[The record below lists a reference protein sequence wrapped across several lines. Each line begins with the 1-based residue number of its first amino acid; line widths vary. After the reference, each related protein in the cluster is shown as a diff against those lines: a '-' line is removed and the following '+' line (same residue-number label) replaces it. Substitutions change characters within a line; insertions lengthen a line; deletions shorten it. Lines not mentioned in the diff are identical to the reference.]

1 MLRHSMFIVAAFIL
15 LTGFRPLAAFPQNA
29 GHTAAEASDRQANSK
44 TPVKPARKYV
54 CPPCEDTCH
63 EKAYEEPGRCPICNM
78 RLVEME
84 PVRHVA
90 VLIYD
95 GLDPLEFTGPT
106 SVLARTQALGY
117 SPFRVYTVAMNQDVV
132 HAGYLTVKPDYAIDK
147 APTPE
152 IILVPGGAIEKL
164 LASDTAMAWLN
175 DNGLNAELVLSIG
188 TGSLALAKCG
198 MLDGVPSTSSPG
210 SYDRLRAIAPE
221 TRVTDLK
228 RIVDNGDI
236 MTACGASAG
245 IDAGLH
251 IVKRLIGDDIATKVA
266 AEMSYDWIPE
276 FDYGLVDYVRDTG
289 ITDRLMPYVNEL
301 IEKLEQ
307 RMAAGR
313 LTTSNLLRDP
323 TWLFVHELPRFREAV
338 RKYADAEPLT
348 LVTEDEPGERIEVS
362 GVVKDE
368 SGKPVAGAVIY
379 AYHTDTKGV
388 YSSKGGNTA
397 SMGDSLNPRLFGYI
411 KTRGDGKYTFK
422 TIRPGGYPDGGPPA
436 HIHFEIR
443 ADGYQDLV
451 TEMMFEGDKRLTA
464 ENHKGL
470 EESGFQIVKIEEGKC
485 GADWTLRVKG

>member
-1 MLRHSMFIVAAFIL
+1 MLRHSASFAAAFIL
-15 LTGFRPLAAFPQNA
+15 LTGSRPLTAFPQNA
-29 GHTAAEASDRQANSK
+29 GRAAGEASQKGAASK
-44 TPVKPARKYV
+44 TPVKPTKKYV
-54 CPPCEDTCH
+54 CPPCEDACH
-63 EKAYEEPGRCPICNM
+63 EKTYEEPGRCPICNM

-84 PVRHVA
+84 PVRNVA

-95 GLDPLEFTGPT
+95 GLDPLEFAGPT
-106 SVLARTQALGY
+106 SVLARTRALGG
-117 SPFRVYTVAMNQDVV
+117 SPFRVYTVAPNQDVV
-132 HAGYLTVKPDYAIDK
+132 HAGYLTVKPDYPIDQ

-152 IILVPGGAIEKL
+152 IILVPGGEIEKL
-164 LASDTAMAWLN
+164 LTNDTVMAWLN
-175 DNGLNAELVLSIG
+175 DNGLNAELVLSVG

-198 MLDGVPSTSSPG
+198 MLDGVPSTGSPG
-210 SYDRLRAIAPE
+210 SFEKLRAIAPE

-266 AEMSYDWIPE
+266 ADMSYDWIPE

-289 ITDRLMPYVNEL
+289 ITDRLLPYLNEL

-338 RKYADAEPLT
+338 RKYAGAEPLT
-348 LVTEDEPGERIEVS
+348 LVTEAEPGERIEVS

-379 AYHTDTKGV
+379 AYHTDIKGV

-397 SMGDSLNPRLFGYI
+397 SMGDSLNPRLFGYF
-411 KTRGDGKYTFK
+411 KTRGDGKYALK
-422 TIRPGGYPDGGPPA
+422 TIKPGGYPDGGPPA

-443 ADGYQDLV
+443 AEGFQDLV
-451 TEMMFEGDKRLTA
+451 TEMMFEGDERLTA
-464 ENHKGL
+464 ENRRGF
-470 EESGFQIVKIEEGKC
+470 EASGFQIVKIDDGKC
-485 GADWTLRVKG
+485 SGDWTLTAKE